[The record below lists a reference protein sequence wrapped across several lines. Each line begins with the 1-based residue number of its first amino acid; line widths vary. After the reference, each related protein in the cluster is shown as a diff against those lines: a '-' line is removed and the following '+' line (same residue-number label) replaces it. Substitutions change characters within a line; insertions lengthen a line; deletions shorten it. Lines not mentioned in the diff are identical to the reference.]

1 MFMEHMEIVFKLIL
15 SGLRNEI
22 PNIFEVE
29 NNEIKIILDNNI
41 TASIILKKC

>member
-1 MFMEHMEIVFKLIL
+1 MEHMEIVFKLIL

-22 PNIFEVE
+22 SNIFEVE